1 MPASS
6 ARDKVAE
13 AVSQWV
19 EAAAQTDW
27 VADAKPER
35 KLIVVGLEAIGNV
48 RALWEPCAEY
58 DSVLETLGIMCC
70 ELSARLSTS
79 TASAFSETV
88 NDLVAKWIG
97 TDRQVEGRPFPLSH
111 RIDGCARFSCTTSS
125 DHVQLLVSALV
136 ERDVDDFVYDA
147 TELVMRIANASA
159 ASGEGDPDSDDSDD
173 SDDSEEGEESEG
185 SEDSGFESDEGSEE
199 AEEEEEEESEEEC
212 GDGEPSG
219 EEEYE
224 EEGDGE
230 EQDTSPQAS
239 KRDRDSEH
247 GAGDDDEDEDL
258 KAIFRSRKRSK

>member
-1 MPASS
+1 MSS

-19 EAAAQTDW
+19 ESAVRADW
-27 VADAKPER
+27 ATEATPER
-35 KLIVVGLEAIGNV
+35 KLIAVGLEAIGKV

-70 ELSARLSTS
+70 ELSVRLSTS

-97 TDRQVEGRPFPLSH
+97 TDRQVEGRCFPLSH

-159 ASGEGDPDSDDSDD
+159 APGEGDSDNDD
-173 SDDSEEGEESEG
+173 SDDSEESEESEDNG
-185 SEDSGFESDEGSEE
+185 LESDEGSD
-199 AEEEEEEESEEEC
+199 ESEE
-212 GDGEPSG
+212 GEEDDEGG
-219 EEEYE
+219 EEEGE
-224 EEGDGE
+224 EEDEEEDDGE

-247 GAGDDDEDEDL
+247 GTDGEDDDEDL
-258 KAIFRSRKRSK
+258 KAIFHSRKRSR